1 MVPASAGAGG
11 QVGRGRRGPLLTCA
25 ARIASV
31 ISIEQGDAYQI
42 VSKTFTSYVASHAR
56 LRRIVLFNSLVMR

>member
-25 ARIASV
+25 ARIVSV
-31 ISIEQGDAYQI
+31 ISIEQRDAYQI
-42 VSKTFTSYVASHAR
+42 VSKNFTSYVASHAR
-56 LRRIVLFNSLVMR
+56 LRRIVLFNPLVMR